1 MKIYTDGSA
10 HPTNP
15 GPGGFGIVV
24 CDDNDNVKLTI
35 SKHFDT
41 IVTNNQM
48 ELLALLAVLKL
59 YGNAT
64 SIAYPEPPTVYTD
77 SSYALNTYTN
87 WMFGWANRG
96 WIKSDN
102 KIPENLNIIKEYY
115 DLINQGYKI
124 NLQKVKGHAG
134 HEANELADK
143 LAKGA
148 IQSHITI

>member
-15 GPGGFGIVV
+15 GPGGLGIVV
-24 CDDNDNVKLTI
+24 CDDNDKILYTI
-35 SKHFDT
+35 SKHFDYP
-41 IVTNNQM
+41 ITNNQM
-48 ELLALLAVLKL
+48 ELLALLMTLKL

-87 WMFGWANRG
+87 WMFGWERKG

-102 KIPENLNIIKEYY
+102 KTPENLNIIKEYY
-115 DLINQGYKI
+115 NLVQQGYKI
-124 NLQKVKGHAG
+124 NLQKVKAHAG
-134 HEANELADK
+134 HIPNEIADK
-143 LAKGA
+143 LAKGE
-148 IQSHITI
+148 IKSDITF

>member
-15 GPGGFGIVV
+15 GPGGLGIVV
-24 CDDNDNVKLTI
+24 CDDDNNIITTI

-41 IVTNNQM
+41 TITNNQM
-48 ELLALLAVLKL
+48 ELLALLLVLKL
-59 YGNAT
+59 YGKQK
-64 SIAYPEPPTVYTD
+64 EMPTVYTD

-115 DLINQGYKI
+115 ELINQGYRI
-124 NLQKVKGHAG
+124 NIQKVKAHAG
-134 HEANELADK
+134 HEINELADK
-143 LAKGA
+143 LAKGE
-148 IQSHITI
+148 IKSHITI

>member
-15 GPGGFGIVV
+15 GPGGLGIVI
-24 CDDNDNVKLTI
+24 CDDNDNIMITI

-41 IVTNNQM
+41 IITNNQM
-48 ELLALLAVLKL
+48 ELLALLIVLKL
-59 YGNAT
+59 YGDKNE
-64 SIAYPEPPTVYTD
+64 IPTVYTD

-102 KIPENLNIIKEYY
+102 KVPENLNIIKEYY
-115 DLINQGYKI
+115 NLVNKGYKI
-124 NLQKVKGHAG
+124 NLQKVKAHVG

-143 LAKGA
+143 LARGIIK
-148 IQSHITI
+148 SDITI